1 MFHGWINKPFRRNG
15 ASSENISGAGGGIY
29 YNKVNLILMS
39 KPEKDILKAFI
50 LKTEKNV
57 SKKGN
62 LDVYPSWT

>member
-50 LKTEKNV
+50 LKTEKM
-57 SKKGN
+57 SLRKE
-62 LDVYPSWT
+62 T